1 MKIYAEKKFQY
12 LICDDKKINFKKTK
26 KKLTLIDIYMKKTLK
41 YMRHLCFQLHLYIV
55 GLY

>member
-12 LICDDKKINFKKTK
+12 LICDDKKINFKKK